1 MTSITVGPAVY
12 DTVTVSGAGV
22 TPTGTVTFWYSTNGG
37 STWNKLGDPVQ
48 LQNGMASSEPMTPA
62 VGNYLFNATY
72 NGDNNYLVSYGKSDA
87 EPLTVIPGVSTPVTT
102 LHLVGSDVK
111 VTSINYGQTVMDTV
125 TVPLH
130 QLAARPPLALLPS
143 GTAPTVIPPGF
154 SSEERYNCRTEW
166 PRLNP

>member
-1 MTSITVGPAVY
+1 MNAVDSVNYGDVVY

-87 EPLTVIPGVSTPVTT
+87 EPLTVCGCSCIGSIIT
-102 LHLVGSDVK
+102 LGDSIRDK
-111 VTSINYGQTVMDTV
+111 VTVYGQAGGW
-125 TVPLH
+125 H
-130 QLAARPPLALLPS
+130 RLA
-143 GTAPTVIPPGF
+143 V
-154 SSEERYNCRTEW
+154 
-166 PRLNP
+166 